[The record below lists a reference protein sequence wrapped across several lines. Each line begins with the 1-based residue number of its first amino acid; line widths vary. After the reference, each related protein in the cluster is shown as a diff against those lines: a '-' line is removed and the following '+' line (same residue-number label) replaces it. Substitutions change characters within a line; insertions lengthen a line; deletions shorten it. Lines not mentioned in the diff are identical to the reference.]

1 MDAAV
6 KCFAG
11 FKAAPAHLFT
21 LCGIIGCVAE
31 EPVAGLLLEGLR
43 RVEYR
48 GYDSAGMAT
57 INEGGLEVRKG
68 VGKVAELAE
77 RLRFAEM
84 PGRTGMAHC
93 LHPDTCVQLADGR
106 LKRIADMDSEEEVVS
121 LDTATLRVVAR
132 KATKSSHPAPPR
144 LLRVTTGS
152 SELICTETH
161 RMIVMRDGLVL
172 QTPASELLEGDLLI
186 LPRRIMIQG
195 KSRTLTGTQT
205 KRYFRPSRGWTAAL
219 RASIK
224 ATGMSTAEAA
234 SRCGTS
240 TSYMAHLVRGD
251 RAIREDVARR
261 LTRRWKIRAVP
272 GLAPVSRTRSDHVRF
287 PTRTSPPLMQLV
299 GYLFGEGHVHPKGIR
314 IRERDG
320 DLLRSYQRLSTRLFS
335 LKGRIVKL
343 GDADAYELTV
353 DSVPLSRWLR
363 AVFDFSSARFLT
375 ELGRLPD
382 EEVAGFIRGLF
393 DAGGS
398 ADALERQVAMRMKN
412 SSASAVLRGLLL
424 RFGIHSSISG
434 VRSGRD
440 KRDDTQVI
448 TISGDE
454 DVSGF
459 LRMLSSSP
467 GPKPRRTPVME
478 METKTGGSAGEKP
491 VAFAEKALLTI
502 SEAKGVRHYL
512 QPEEHPTQETVSGL
526 TAFVT
531 AGGEDGALE
540 TSPRGYG
547 GRDVCFEGVR
557 SVTTVESGTDT
568 VYDLQVEGTENFLA
582 NGIFTHNSRW
592 ATHGGVTDWN
602 AHPHA
607 SCRELVAVVHNGII
621 ENYLPLKDR
630 LVAKGHKFR
639 SETDTEVISHLLEDE
654 YKRTR
659 DPLKATSAAVKK
671 LKGQYAI
678 VAMFQDRPDVMTGA
692 RKDAPLIV
700 GVGDRMMFLASDVL
714 ATIGRTD
721 RTIFLDNHEVVEIT
735 KDDVKIVGRDGRRV
749 RRDPDKV
756 AWELSDVTKSDYA
769 HFTLKEIYEQP
780 RAVLSASAQRQDKL
794 ETFARAIRSAKSLYI
809 AASGTSYHAGLL
821 MKYRLNKEAKVRADA
836 VVAGELKEHEEF
848 LGKGSVL
855 VVFSQ
860 SGETADV
867 LEAVREAKRLGA
879 QVYSVVNAAG
889 SSLARESDEVLL
901 LNCGPE
907 VGVAATKSFTAQVVV
922 ANLVVDAVLGKG
934 HPAGLEW
941 LSRAIEETLKCD
953 GQVRELARRYADR
966 PDFYFVARGY
976 VSPMA
981 LEGALKLKELS
992 YIHAEGMPASE
1003 LKHGTLALIEKG
1015 TPVVVINPSG
1025 PSHAES
1031 LSNAEELRARGA
1043 DVIGI
1048 SDKTDEVYKHFI
1060 RVPRVQPEFAPVI
1073 EAIPLQLLAYHM
1085 AVARRND
1092 PDYPRNLAKSVTVK

>member
-1 MDAAV
+1 M
-6 KCFAG
+6 
-11 FKAAPAHLFT
+11 
-21 LCGIIGCVAE
+21 CGIIGCVAE

-57 INEGGLEVRKG
+57 IGEGGLEVRKG

-93 LHPDTCVQLADGR
+93 LHPDTLVQLADGR
-106 LKRIADMDSEEEVVS
+106 LKRIADMDDEEEVVS
-121 LDTATLRVVAR
+121 LDTATLRIVAR
-132 KATKSSHPAPPR
+132 KATKSSHPAPRR
-144 LLRVTTGS
+144 LLRVTTSS
-152 SELICTETH
+152 SELVCTEAH
-161 RMIVMRDGLVL
+161 RMIVMRDGLVV
-172 QTPASELLEGDLLI
+172 QAPASELLEGDLSI
-186 LPRRIMIQG
+186 LPRRITTQG
-195 KSRTLTGTQT
+195 ESRILAGAQA
-205 KRYFRPSRGWTAAL
+205 KRMPA
-219 RASIK
+219 
-224 ATGMSTAEAA
+224 
-234 SRCGTS
+234 
-240 TSYMAHLVRGD
+240 
-251 RAIREDVARR
+251 
-261 LTRRWKIRAVP
+261 
-272 GLAPVSRTRSDHVRF
+272 
-287 PTRTSPPLMQLV
+287 
-299 GYLFGEGHVHPKGIR
+299 
-314 IRERDG
+314 
-320 DLLRSYQRLSTRLFS
+320 
-335 LKGRIVKL
+335 
-343 GDADAYELTV
+343 
-353 DSVPLSRWLR
+353 
-363 AVFDFSSARFLT
+363 
-375 ELGRLPD
+375 
-382 EEVAGFIRGLF
+382 
-393 DAGGS
+393 
-398 ADALERQVAMRMKN
+398 
-412 SSASAVLRGLLL
+412 
-424 RFGIHSSISG
+424 
-434 VRSGRD
+434 
-440 KRDDTQVI
+440 
-448 TISGDE
+448 
-454 DVSGF
+454 
-459 LRMLSSSP
+459 
-467 GPKPRRTPVME
+467 ME
-478 METKTGGSAGEKP
+478 METRAGGPRGGKAPPYAVGE
-491 VAFAEKALLTI
+491 LLAV
-502 SEAKGVRHYL
+502 SEA
-512 QPEEHPTQETVSGL
+512 
-526 TAFVT
+526 
-531 AGGEDGALE
+531 DGARNHLQCGE
-540 TSPRGYG
+540 HRPQWGASSQTESVAPGGMGVALVASSRGDG
-547 GRDVCFEGVR
+547 GRDVCFER
-557 SVTTVESGTDT
+557 ILSVTTVESGTDT

-607 SCRELVAVVHNGII
+607 SCRERVAVVHNGII
-621 ENYLPLKDR
+621 ENYLPLKEK

-671 LKGQYAI
+671 LRGQYAI

-735 KDDVKIVGRDGRRV
+735 KDDVRIVGRDGKRV

-780 RAVLSASAQRQDKL
+780 RAVLSASAQSQDKV
-794 ETFARAIRSAKSLYI
+794 EAFARAIKNARSLYI
-809 AASGTSYHAGLL
+809 SASGTSYHAGLL

-879 QVYSVVNAAG
+879 KVYSIVNAAG

-922 ANLVVDAVLGKG
+922 ANLVVDTVLGKG
-934 HPAGLEW
+934 RPAGLDG
-941 LSRAIEETLKCD
+941 LSKAIEEALKRD

-976 VSPMA
+976 ASPMA

-1043 DVIGI
+1043 EVIGI
-1048 SDKTDEVYKHFI
+1048 SDKEDGVYEHFI